1 MMAESPSRRRARG
14 WLFDLDGT
22 LLDTAPDFAH
32 ALNLLRAED
41 ARVPLTI
48 GDIRAHV
55 SHGAGAL
62 ISAAFPD
69 CADVARKEVRRTRLV
84 ALYAAAAGH
93 YSALFGGI
101 EVVLERLT
109 ARRIPWGV
117 VTNKPGW
124 LTAPLLA
131 KTGLATRVHCV
142 VAGDSTPY
150 AKPDPTPLL
159 TAAAALGCAADE
171 SIYVGDAERDV
182 AAARAAGMR
191 ALIAVY
197 GYVGADDEPA
207 SWGAEAL
214 VHTPLDL
221 LAWV

>member
-1 MMAESPSRRRARG
+1 MAEHPPRRRARG

-41 ARVPLTI
+41 ARLPLTI
-48 GDIRAHV
+48 GEIRAHV

-69 CADVARKEVRRTRLV
+69 CGDALHKEARRTRLV
-84 ALYAAAAGH
+84 SLYAAAAGR

-109 ARRIPWGV
+109 ARGTPWGV

-131 KTGLATRVHCV
+131 KTGLATRAHCV
-142 VAGDSTPY
+142 VAGDSTPH

-159 TAAAALGCAADE
+159 TAAAALGCAAGE
-171 SIYVGDAERDV
+171 CIYIGDAERDV

-191 ALIAVY
+191 ALIAAY
-197 GYVGADDEPA
+197 GYVAAHEEPA
-207 SWGAEAL
+207 RWGGEAL

-221 LAWV
+221 LAWI